1 MAICAA
7 TTRERGAPTVAQC
20 TVHYSGDPLSSV
32 ADCRSSLALSH
43 SHSFSHS
50 HSATGRT
57 YVGQRPLMRLLLG
70 KPPNIGGCECFNAC
84 TFVICHAGTSAC
96 ASFFFAGRCTQGG
109 RGTKHIMIWSKCAVK
124 NTNHAIHTEFRK
136 KNESP
141 RGIPRSRPIVPTRH
155 TPGAPQVRRRA

>member
-1 MAICAA
+1 M
-7 TTRERGAPTVAQC
+7 AQC

-84 TFVICHAGTSAC
+84 TFVISHAGTSVRR
-96 ASFFFAGRCTQGG
+96 FFLLDAARRAAAGR
-109 RGTKHIMIWSKCAVK
+109 
-124 NTNHAIHTEFRK
+124 NTL
-136 KNESP
+136 
-141 RGIPRSRPIVPTRH
+141 
-155 TPGAPQVRRRA
+155 